1 MFSDPKHNI
10 EQLGLS
16 NGNVVADF
24 GAGSG
29 HYAIYAAK
37 AVAPLGKVF
46 ALDVQSELLSRLKK
60 EAHKHKV
67 FNLEVMTADLER
79 VGGSRIREG
88 LCDVVIASNIL
99 FMVADKKSLILEAK
113 RILKPRG
120 RLLVI
125 DWVGSFSSMG
135 PHPDHVFYK
144 DDCIKL
150 GSANGFAV
158 ERELEAG
165 SHHYGIIFRKI

>member
-16 NGNVVADF
+16 DGNIVADF

-29 HYAIYAAK
+29 HYALFAAR
-37 AVAPLGKVF
+37 AVAPSGKVF
-46 ALDVQSELLSRLKK
+46 ALDIQPELLTRLKK
-60 EAHKHKV
+60 EAHKNRI
-67 FNLEVMTADLER
+67 FNMEVMTADLEH

-88 LCDVVIASNIL
+88 LCDVVIASNIF
-99 FMVADKKSLILEAK
+99 FMVQDKKSLITEAR
-113 RILKPRG
+113 RILKSRG

-125 DWVGSFSSMG
+125 DWTGSFLSMG
-135 PHPDHVFYK
+135 PHGSHVFYK